1 MAFSKR
7 LIFAIRGNQEALSGV
22 ICFTRVFENDSSW
35 PKLYLNSY
43 KEQNTRFSGD
53 ASTGL
58 HLVKTW
64 ITNNRIY
71 WDYQHREGHIMV
83 LLNCLY
89 SFLICSA
96 KLKLCPQTVHS
107 D

>member
-1 MAFSKR
+1 M
-7 LIFAIRGNQEALSGV
+7 SGV
-22 ICFTRVFENDSSW
+22 ICFTCVLENVAPC
-35 PKLYLNSY
+35 PKLYIQGL
-43 KEQNTRFSGD
+43 GD

-58 HLVKTW
+58 HLIKTR

-71 WDYQHREGHIMV
+71 WDYQRGEGCIMV
-83 LLNCLY
+83 LLNCPY

-96 KLKLCPQTVHS
+96 ELKLCLQSVHS